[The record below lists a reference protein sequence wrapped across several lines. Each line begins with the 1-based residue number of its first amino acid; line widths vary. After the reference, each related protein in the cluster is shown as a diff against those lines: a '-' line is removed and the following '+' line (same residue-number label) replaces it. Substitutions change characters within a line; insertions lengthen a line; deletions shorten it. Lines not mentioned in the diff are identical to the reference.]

1 MSEIVYVV
9 HADGANATVTRNLG
23 TLTKLGLPI
32 VLLGWD
38 RFCDQGAKVKRVAGV
53 EYRYIFEGGG
63 MKQGTSGRL
72 MIPWWKAVTRAAM
85 ARKATFYYVSG
96 FQSAVPIWLLTRIF
110 RKPYIYHIHDNIS
123 ASFKFSDKMRRKL
136 DRMDRKLIRD
146 AALVIVPGED
156 RIYPYA
162 QPYREHILVVPNV
175 YPEVG
180 VTPPPRDPA
189 EPMTVLLHGS
199 LQKVR
204 GAQLVLDATRD
215 IEGIRLI
222 VAGQLPESDVEE
234 VLKKHPFADYRGFMD
249 GEQAS
254 ALYAEADLVC
264 MLYDPALL
272 INRTARPMKYGESL
286 RAGRAVLM
294 NREVGLSAEVEAEGV
309 GFLCAYDLSAVKALI
324 ERLRDDRTA
333 LLEAATKGRALYDRK
348 YRWDVFEGEMLTR
361 IREAAKL

>member
-23 TLTKLGLPI
+23 TLSKLGQPI
-32 VLLGWD
+32 ILLGWD
-38 RFCDQGAKVKRVAGV
+38 RFNDNGEKVKRVPGV
-53 EYRYIFEGGG
+53 EYRYVFHGGG

-72 MIPWWKAVTRAAM
+72 MFPWWRAVMRAAKGLN
-85 ARKATFYYVSG
+85 ASFYYLSG

-110 RKPYIYHIHDNIS
+110 KKPYIYHIHDNVS
-123 ASFKFSDKMRRKL
+123 ASFKFTDKMKKRL
-136 DRMDRKLIRD
+136 DRWDKKLIRD

-162 QPYREHILVVPNV
+162 EPYRAHILIVPNV

-180 VTPPPRDPA
+180 AVPPPRTGS
-189 EPMTVLLHGS
+189 EPFTLLLHGS

-204 GAQLVLDATRD
+204 GAKLILEATRD

-222 VAGQLPESDVEE
+222 VAGQLPEADVEA
-234 VLKKHPFADYRGFMD
+234 VLKSHPFADYRGFID
-249 GEQAS
+249 GEQAN

-264 MLYDPALL
+264 MLYDPTLE

-294 NREVGLSAEVEAEGV
+294 NREVGLSAEVESEAV
-309 GFLCAYDLSAVKALI
+309 GFLCPYDFDAVKATI
-324 ERLRDDRTA
+324 ERLRDNRQA
-333 LLEAATKGRALYDRK
+333 VQEAAAKGRGLYDRK
-348 YRWDVFEGEMLTR
+348 YRWEVYEAEMLER
-361 IREAAKL
+361 IKRAVA